1 MRFEFPVDY
10 PFKGPNVHFQCRMY
24 HPNVDDG
31 RNVYQSDQVGC
42 METIYQGLG
51 EYVYVM
57 FTPQF
62 FKRFYSY

>member
-1 MRFEFPVDY
+1 
-10 PFKGPNVHFQCRMY
+10 
-24 HPNVDDG
+24 
-31 RNVYQSDQVGC
+31 
-42 METIYQGLG
+42 METIYEGLG

>member
-1 MRFEFPVDY
+1 
-10 PFKGPNVHFQCRMY
+10 
-24 HPNVDDG
+24 
-31 RNVYQSDQVGC
+31 VYQSDQVGC